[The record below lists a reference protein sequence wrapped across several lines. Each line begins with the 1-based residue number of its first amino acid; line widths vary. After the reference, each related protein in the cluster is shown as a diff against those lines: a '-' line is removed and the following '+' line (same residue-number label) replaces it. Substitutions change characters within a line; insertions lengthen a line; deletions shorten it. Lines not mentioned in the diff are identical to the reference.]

1 MMNDSV
7 LLSRNGRVATLTLN
21 RPAARNAF
29 SSVEQFDAFANAL
42 QATGS
47 DDGVSVLILTG
58 AGSSFC
64 AGGDV
69 KDMQART
76 GFAAGTPLE
85 LRDTYRRAVQR
96 TIKLLFD
103 LEVPTIAAVNG
114 AAIGLGCG
122 LASACDIRIAADG
135 ARFAESFIRLGL
147 IPGDGGAWFMQRL
160 VGVSKASE
168 LLFTGDTI
176 DAAEAERIGL
186 VSRVVHPDHLL
197 PAAAELAERIAA
209 QPPRALRMT
218 KRLIRE
224 AQRAPLDT
232 IFELSASFQALA
244 QRSEDHQE
252 ALNAAAE
259 RRAASFTGQ

>member
-1 MMNDSV
+1 MNDSV
-7 LLSRNGRVATLTLN
+7 LLTRSGRVATLTLN

-29 SSVEQFDAFANAL
+29 SSVAQFDAFANAL
-42 QATGS
+42 QS
-47 DDGVSVLILTG
+47 IDHDDGVSVLILTG

-96 TIKLLFD
+96 TVKLLYD
-103 LEVPTIAAVNG
+103 LEMPTIAAVNG
-114 AAIGLGCG
+114 PAIGLGCG
-122 LASACDIRIAADG
+122 IASACDIRIAADG

-147 IPGDGGAWFMQRL
+147 IPGDGGAWFMPRL

-186 VSRVVHPDHLL
+186 VSRVVPADRLL
-197 PAAAELAERIAA
+197 QAAGELAGRIAA

-244 QRSEDHQE
+244 QRSDDHQE
-252 ALNAAAE
+252 AVTAATE
-259 RRAASFTGQ
+259 KRAGTFTGQ